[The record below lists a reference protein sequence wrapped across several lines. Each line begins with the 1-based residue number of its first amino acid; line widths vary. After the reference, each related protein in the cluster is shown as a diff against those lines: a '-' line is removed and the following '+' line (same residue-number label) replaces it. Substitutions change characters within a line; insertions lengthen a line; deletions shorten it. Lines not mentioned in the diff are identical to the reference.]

1 MKEVRLLIFIVA
13 YNAEKTIRSVLS
25 RIPKELTAFETEVLI
40 IDDASVDNTWETA
53 ETFKR
58 ETNFPFKLT
67 VLANPVNQGYGGNQ
81 KLGFLYAIQHKFDLV
96 ALVHGDGQYAPEALP
111 ELIQPIL
118 EDRADAVFGSRM
130 ISVLGALKGGMPVYK
145 YVGNRILTAFQ
156 NLVLRTSLSE
166 FHSGYRIYSVK
177 ALSKLPFSYN
187 TNQFHFDT
195 EIIIQLLFASMRIKE
210 LSIPTYY
217 GNEIC
222 HVNGLKY
229 AWDVVVA
236 TVIARLQSYCLLYRR
251 NFDVQAEVSGNYFYM
266 QKLDYDSP
274 HSYACK
280 LVPPRSR
287 VVDLGCAT
295 GYLSGPLRA
304 RGCAYIGVDK
314 YEPANVDLFDEFI
327 QHDLNDNE
335 LPVNFKNV
343 DYILM
348 LDIIEHL
355 AEPEKFA
362 RTLRAATS
370 TSKQIKIIIST
381 GNIAFIVQRLMLL
394 LGQFNYGKKGIL
406 DLTHTRLF
414 TFATLATLLKSHGF
428 EITQVHGI
436 PAPFPMV
443 IKSKWLSQLLLALNT
458 FLIAVSKTLFSYQ
471 MLYVATPLPTLDR
484 LLDNTREHT
493 DLVRERMV
501 SS

>member
-1 MKEVRLLIFIVA
+1 
-13 YNAEKTIRSVLS
+13 
-25 RIPKELTAFETEVLI
+25 
-40 IDDASVDNTWETA
+40 
-53 ETFKR
+53 
-58 ETNFPFKLT
+58 
-67 VLANPVNQGYGGNQ
+67 
-81 KLGFLYAIQHKFDLV
+81 
-96 ALVHGDGQYAPEALP
+96 
-111 ELIQPIL
+111 
-118 EDRADAVFGSRM
+118 M
-130 ISVLGALKGGMPVYK
+130 ISVLGALKGGMPLYK

-280 LVPPRSR
+280 LVPPSSR

-335 LPVNFKNV
+335 LPVNFKSV

-370 TSKQIKIIIST
+370 TSKQIRIIIST

-443 IKSKWLSQLLLALNT
+443 IKSKWLSHLLLALNT
-458 FLIAVSKTLFSYQ
+458 FLIAISKTLFSYQ